1 MDLFFA
7 PIATT
12 CARYPIARQPSPQV
26 RCVTFSYPA
35 VGGIKISWEPRGA
48 PSNRCM
54 GGMAMETLKS
64 REVGTAGL
72 GTERIAAFSD
82 GVIAIIITIMVLE
95 LKLPETAASGDTWS
109 DFLAPLTPKLA
120 VYALSFAIVGTLWVN
135 HHQLLAVVRHATPQL
150 MWMNLLLLFFMSL
163 VPLATGFLGEHPQ
176 LPRAIS
182 FYALIMT
189 LSSAVFGLLRYR
201 LGRMPGH
208 DRGHIQF
215 HRATLV
221 RSFTGTLLYATAAIA
236 APFSSIAA
244 LALLVFV
251 PAMFNI
257 PMLFRRDGQN

>member
-1 MDLFFA
+1 
-7 PIATT
+7 
-12 CARYPIARQPSPQV
+12 
-26 RCVTFSYPA
+26 
-35 VGGIKISWEPRGA
+35 
-48 PSNRCM
+48 M

-64 REVGTAGL
+64 RDVGAAGP

-95 LKLPETAASGDTWS
+95 LKLPEGAAVGDVWRS
-109 DFLAPLTPKLA
+109 FLAPLGPKVA
-120 VYALSFAIVGTLWVN
+120 IYALSFVIVGALWIN
-135 HHQLLAVVRHATPQL
+135 HHQLLAVVRRPTLQL

-215 HRATLV
+215 RAATLV
-221 RSFTGTLLYATAAIA
+221 RSFISTLLYAAAVIA
-236 APFSSIAA
+236 
-244 LALLVFV
+244 
-251 PAMFNI
+251 
-257 PMLFRRDGQN
+257 